1 MITAP
6 PAAVS
11 TSATVAPAGPVPT
24 ITASQ
29 SRSATVRHLL
39 VGPPAGLD
47 VTGETDGGPSLA
59 APVAAVDRVPV
70 QRLAGVLEHLV
81 AERLVARVEPALL
94 LGRRHR
100 GEVVAERGEAR
111 PVQLLQAGHRTV
123 ELAFGD
129 AA

>member
-1 MITAP
+1 MSSFEKWPSGPYGGSSWSRWFRPFSSMITDH

-29 SRSATVRHLL
+29 SRSATVRHLV

-47 VTGETDGGPSLA
+47 VTGEPDGGPSLA
-59 APVAAVDRVPV
+59 VPVAAVDRVPV

-81 AERLVARVEPALL
+81 AEGLVAPVEPALL
-94 LGRRHR
+94 
-100 GEVVAERGEAR
+100 
-111 PVQLLQAGHRTV
+111 
-123 ELAFGD
+123 
-129 AA
+129 